1 MQGKH
6 IRCVSAE
13 FDLFFFVSVLM
24 VVVDAEVCF
33 LSELEQNVE
42 QSKKDY
48 ETLKEES
55 ESREKKLTQVRSHM
69 WSMYIYSVKPPP
81 GCLSAFK
88 VIKATDKRYL
98 SYVYSAHFNAKLS

>member
-24 VVVDAEVCF
+24 VVVDVEVCF

-55 ESREKKLTQVRSHM
+55 ERREKELTQVRSHM
-69 WSMYIYSVKPPP
+69 WSMYIYSVKPSSRVFE
-81 GCLSAFK
+81 CF
-88 VIKATDKRYL
+88 
-98 SYVYSAHFNAKLS
+98 